1 MVWNFKTNRFRYI
14 LIIII
19 ENINIKNMKE
29 ISKLIKALLVVVLC
43 FYSATTFAGNEQRA
57 GQAGASE
64 LLINPWA
71 RSSGWGGSNIAGVRG
86 LEGMYSNVAG
96 LAFTKKTELIF
107 TQTSWLQYGSKMFDA
122 NSSVSNISTF
132 GFSQK
137 MGESGVLGFAVM
149 NMNFGDIEI
158 TTVDLPDG
166 GIGTFSPKYMNI
178 ALSYAKI
185 FSNSIYGGMT
195 VKMISEQISN
205 VGANGIALDAGIQYV
220 TGAKDNLKFGI
231 SLKNVGPRMSFAG
244 DGISFRN
251 YLNPDYEMTVEQR
264 SSEFELPALLNIGL
278 SYDFNI
284 DVHRLTGAGAFTSN
298 SFQKDQYR
306 LGAEYSYKEYFM
318 VRAGYT
324 YEDGI
329 NDDETRTTALR
340 GPSAGFTV
348 ELPMGNGST
357 FGLDYSYR
365 HTDPFQGSH
374 AIGAR
379 INL

>member
-1 MVWNFKTNRFRYI
+1 MIT
-14 LIIII
+14 
-19 ENINIKNMKE
+19 ENINFKNMKE
-29 ISKLIKALLVVVLC
+29 INRLIKLILVFVLS
-43 FYSATTFAGNEQRA
+43 FFSTFSFAGNEQRA

-71 RSSGWGGSNIAGVRG
+71 RSSGWAGANVAGVRG
-86 LEGMYSNVAG
+86 LEGIYSNVAG
-96 LAFTKKTELIF
+96 LAFVEKTELIF
-107 TQTSWLQYGSKMFDA
+107 SQTSWLQYGSKMFDA
-122 NSSVSNISTF
+122 NSSVSSISTF
-132 GFSQK
+132 GFAQK
-137 MGESGVLGFAVM
+137 IGESGVIGLAVM

-166 GIGTFSPKYMNI
+166 GIGTFSPRFMNI
-178 ALSYAKI
+178 ALSYSKI

-231 SLKNVGPRMSFAG
+231 SLKNVSPRMSFSG

-278 SYDFNI
+278 SYDVNVN
-284 DVHRLTGAGAFTSN
+284 VHRLTGAGTFTSN
-298 SFQKDQYR
+298 AFQKDQYR

-318 VRAGYT
+318 VRVGYT
-324 YEDGI
+324 YEDGL
-329 NDDETRTTALR
+329 NDDDLRTTALR
-340 GPSAGFTV
+340 GPSAGFTI

>member
-1 MVWNFKTNRFRYI
+1 
-14 LIIII
+14 
-19 ENINIKNMKE
+19 
-29 ISKLIKALLVVVLC
+29 
-43 FYSATTFAGNEQRA
+43 
-57 GQAGASE
+57 
-64 LLINPWA
+64 
-71 RSSGWGGSNIAGVRG
+71 
-86 LEGMYSNVAG
+86 
-96 LAFTKKTELIF
+96 
-107 TQTSWLQYGSKMFDA
+107 
-122 NSSVSNISTF
+122 
-132 GFSQK
+132 
-137 MGESGVLGFAVM
+137 M

-166 GIGTFSPKYMNI
+166 GIGTYSPRFMNI
-178 ALSYAKI
+178 SLAYSQI
-185 FSNSIYGGMT
+185 FSNSIYGGLT
-195 VKMISEQISN
+195 IKMISEQISN

-231 SLKNVGPRMSFAG
+231 SLKNVGPRMSFSG

-278 SYDFNI
+278 SYDLNI
-284 DVHRLTGAGAFTSN
+284 NVHRLTGAGTFTSN

-318 VRAGYT
+318 LRAGYT
-324 YEDGI
+324 YEDGL
-329 NDDETRTTALR
+329 NDVETRTTALR
-340 GPSAGFTV
+340 GPSAGFTI

>member
-29 ISKLIKALLVVVLC
+29 ISKLIKALLIIVLC

-64 LLINPWA
+64 LLINPFA
-71 RSSGWGGSNIAGVRG
+71 RSSGWADANIAGVRG

-122 NSSVSNISTF
+122 NSSVSSISTF

-220 TGAKDNLKFGI
+220 N
-231 SLKNVGPRMSFAG
+231 RC
-244 DGISFRN
+244 
-251 YLNPDYEMTVEQR
+251 
-264 SSEFELPALLNIGL
+264 
-278 SYDFNI
+278 
-284 DVHRLTGAGAFTSN
+284 
-298 SFQKDQYR
+298 
-306 LGAEYSYKEYFM
+306 
-318 VRAGYT
+318 
-324 YEDGI
+324 
-329 NDDETRTTALR
+329 
-340 GPSAGFTV
+340 
-348 ELPMGNGST
+348 
-357 FGLDYSYR
+357 
-365 HTDPFQGSH
+365 
-374 AIGAR
+374 
-379 INL
+379 